1 MKIVLESTYGD
12 MNFKGTNERGQSI
25 QLSGNKEAVS
35 PMESVLMA
43 AAACSSIDVE
53 MILKKMRQDVESI
66 VVTVDGTRSDA
77 IPAVFT
83 KMHLHYIITGKIK
96 EDKAIKAVEMSM
108 QQYCSVSLML
118 AKSVDISHSVEVIIP
133 GLHEQS

>member
-118 AKSVDISHSVEVIIP
+118 AKSVDISHPVEVIIP

>member
-1 MKIVLESTYGD
+1 MKIILESTHGD
-12 MNFKGTNERGQSI
+12 LNFKGTNERGQSI

-53 MILKKMRQDVESI
+53 TILKKMRQDVISI
-66 VVTVDGTRSDA
+66 HVDVEGTRADA

-83 KMHLHYIITGKIK
+83 KIHMHYVITGDVK
-96 EDKAIKAVEMSM
+96 EEKAFKAVEMSM
-108 QQYCSVSLML
+108 EQYCSVSLML
-118 AKSVDISHSVEVIIP
+118 AKSVEISHSVEVIVP
-133 GLHEQS
+133 GLNEQL